1 MNLPFLR
8 PPPIA
13 LLLLLAL
20 TLFGS
25 AAYAQSEPSLPPS
38 VMLALRNAG
47 VPASAVGAYVQAAG
61 SAKPGLRHNARTPMN
76 PASVMKLL
84 TTTAALD
91 LLGPAHTWKTEALVG
106 SMPTDGVLAGD
117 LYLRGSGDPKLT
129 IDALWLWLRELRAR
143 GLREIR
149 GDVVLDRALFE
160 LGTPDPGEFDSQPLR
175 AYNVIPDAM
184 LLNFK
189 AQQLTFVPEAQRVA
203 VLVEPPL
210 APLDVLSLVKPID
223 GGCDNW
229 RGGLR
234 YDLATHGGRA
244 RLTFTGTYPTS
255 CGEKTWSLAPL
266 DHRDY
271 ADALVRELW
280 RELGGSI
287 GGRVRDGAVPA
298 AARLFSTHES
308 PPLADQ
314 IRDINKWSNNVMARQ
329 LFLTLGAA
337 AGHGP
342 MREADGEAAIRAWLK
357 SRDLSMPEL
366 VLENGSG
373 LSRRERISAESLGR
387 LLLFAWA
394 SPTMPE
400 LISSL
405 PVFGVDGTLKKR
417 GRRQRRERPRSP
429 QGRHARRGALCGR
442 LRARSQRPPP
452 RRGVAG
458 QPRQVRRHPG
468 GAGRADRLGG
478 QSLPSPCV
486 AFRTEQSGLSPLA
499 YWQTASHLRSI
510 AAPLSHIHAIHRPP
524 T

>member
-8 PPPIA
+8 PHPIA
-13 LLLLLAL
+13 LSFLLLL

-25 AAYAQSEPSLPPS
+25 AAFAQSESGLPPS
-38 VMLALRNAG
+38 VMQALRNAG
-47 VPASAVGAYVQAAG
+47 VPASAVGAYVQEVG

-84 TTTAALD
+84 TTIAALD

-106 SMPTDGVLAGD
+106 SPPVDGVLAGD
-117 LYLRGSGDPKLT
+117 LYLRGSGDPKLS

-149 GDVVLDRALFE
+149 GDIVLDRALFE
-160 LGTPDPGEFDSQPLR
+160 LGTPDPGGFDGQPLR
-175 AYNVIPDAM
+175 AYNVIPDAL

-189 AQQLTFVPEAQRVA
+189 ALQLTFVPDGQRVA

-210 APLDVLSLVKPID
+210 APLDVLSLVKAVD

-234 YDLATHGGRA
+234 YDLTTQGERA
-244 RLTFTGTYPTS
+244 RLTFTGTYAAN
-255 CGEKTWSLAPL
+255 CGEKAWSLAPL
-266 DHRDY
+266 DHRQY
-271 ADALVRELW
+271 AEALVRDLW
-280 RELGGSI
+280 RELGGSLV
-287 GGRVRDGAVPA
+287 GRVRDGAVPA
-298 AARLFSTHES
+298 NAQVFSTHES

-329 LFLTLGAA
+329 IFLTLGAA
-337 AGHGP
+337 AGRSP
-342 MREADGEAAIRAWLK
+342 VREADGEAAIRAWLK
-357 SRDLSMPEL
+357 SRDLAMPEL

-387 LLLFAWA
+387 LLQFAWA

-405 PVFGVDGTLKKR
+405 PLFGVDGTLKKR
-417 GRRQRRERPRSP
+417 GNGNGNGAS
-429 QGRHARRGALCGR
+429 GRAHLKGGTLDGVRC
-442 LRARSQRPPP
+442 
-452 RRGVAG
+452 VAG
-458 QPRQVRRHPG
+458 YVLDRSGRRHVVVWLVNHANS
-468 GAGRADRLGG
+468 GAT
-478 QSLPSPCV
+478 Q
-486 AFRTEQSGLSPLA
+486 
-499 YWQTASHLRSI
+499 
-510 AAPLSHIHAIHRPP
+510 AAQDALIDWVVSR
-524 T
+524 

>member
-1 MNLPFLR
+1 MTLLR
-8 PPPIA
+8 SPSLA
-13 LLLLLAL
+13 LLCLLAL
-20 TLFGS
+20 TLFDCATRAHADPG
-25 AAYAQSEPSLPPS
+25 LPPP
-38 VMLALRNAG
+38 VLQALRDAG
-47 VPASAVGAYVQAAG
+47 VPISASGAYVQEVG
-61 SAKPGLRHNARTPMN
+61 SANPSLRHNAGVPMN

-84 TTTAALD
+84 TTSAALD
-91 LLGPAHTWKTEALVG
+91 LLGPAHTWKTEALVA
-106 SMPTDGVLAGD
+106 STPADGVLAGD

-129 IDALWLWLRELRAR
+129 IDALWLWLREMRAR

-149 GDVVLDRALFE
+149 GDIVLDRSLFE
-160 LGTPDPGEFDSQPLR
+160 LGTPDPGEFDGQPLR

-244 RLTFTGTYPTS
+244 RLTLTGTYPTS

-266 DHRDY
+266 DRRDY

-308 PPLADQ
+308 PPVADQ

-337 AGHGP
+337 AGHAP
-342 MREADGEAAIRAWLK
+342 VREADGEAAIRAWLK

-366 VLENGSG
+366 VLQNGSG

-400 LISSL
+400 FISSL

-417 GRRQRRERPRSP
+417 GNDNGNNAS
-429 QGRHARRGALCGR
+429 GRAHLKGGTLDGVRC
-442 LRARSQRPPP
+442 
-452 RRGVAG
+452 VAG
-458 QPRQVRRHPG
+458 YVLDRSGRRHVVVWLVNHANS
-468 GAGRADRLGG
+468 GATRAAQDALVDWVVNR
-478 QSLPSPCV
+478 SVYIPSPPSK
-486 AFRTEQSGLSPLA
+486 AD
-499 YWQTASHLRSI
+499 
-510 AAPLSHIHAIHRPP
+510 
-524 T
+524 